1 MAGAL
6 KTVGTAIFEGADKLY
21 HQYGVPFVDTVLGA
35 LGKDVDPVV
44 AKKAVQAE
52 AKVQGIKPRPLHEFM
67 KTEVPK
73 VAHLPGKGGKSRR
86 KTTPAQVRDEIAA
99 RTRAEAK
106 ARLAVKDPVARRAIR
121 DEYTIGPPSIDADPE
136 LQRFSLKPGNQQS
149 VTSQAMEL
157 GVPVQG
163 VTPFYTQHPSGYS
176 TSWGDNAPTPMNVT
190 GTYRNRTP
198 EPDVPMLNEGDIP
211 IGAGLYRMLGDASMG
226 NKDVLSVNGVKLVN
240 PVSTLAGARYGYQ
253 EHAIDNPL
261 VWASDVGVQENDARM
276 IRDWQNENPGM
287 PVIGMHVNMG
297 ATGSDFSHQTAN
309 ILANLIPNLGLS
321 GDKLR
326 AIDDYIRAGADG
338 LPDFEGFAENPALG
352 LFDIVSRPGGDR
364 KRVTKRLANVTKEAQ
379 LAGVPGH
386 LGALAR
392 LAIAEQGLR
401 LAPQGSTGFSV
412 VQIDPENFLR
422 VDPALLSGTKRK
434 LFEGTNEYGGIL
446 GELPKFM
453 RPDYNSGFSGI
464 NLGQMQTLVP
474 AEIPFGPVF
483 DRAKQ
488 FTKEGKPTTTTM
500 KFKSFATDPNSIV
513 TYTPEIQDKLG
524 QYLHDV
530 AKYKRLGWAEGGLA
544 ELADRYED

>member
-1 MAGAL
+1 MSKGEY
-6 KTVGTAIFEGADKLY
+6 VFEGLNKLY
-21 HQYGVPFVDTVLGA
+21 HQYGVPFVDSVTSSLGRDVEPKIATETVHA
-35 LGKDVDPVV
+35 Q
-44 AKKAVQAE
+44 AKAA
-52 AKVQGIKPRPLHEFM
+52 GIQPKPRHEFM
-67 KTEVPK
+67 QTEVPS
-73 VAHLPGKGGKSRR
+73 VPDLPGKGGKSRR
-86 KTTPAQVRDEIAA
+86 KTTPAQIRDQIAA

-106 ARLAVKDPVARRAIR
+106 ARLAVPDPAERRAIR
-121 DEYTIGPPSIDADPE
+121 DEYTIGPLSVDPDPA
-136 LQRFSLKPGNQQS
+136 LQRVSLKPGNQQS
-149 VTSQAMEL
+149 VTSQAMDL
-157 GVPVQG
+157 GVPVEG
-163 VTPFYTQHPSGYS
+163 ATPFYTQHPSGYS
-176 TSWGDNAPTPMNVT
+176 TSWGSDAPTPMNVT

-240 PVSTLAGARYGYQ
+240 PVSTLAGGRYGYQ

-261 VWASDVGVQENDARM
+261 VWASDAGIQENDARM
-276 IRDWQNENPGM
+276 IRDWQNQNEGM

-297 ATGSDFSHQTAN
+297 STGSDFSHQTSN
-309 ILANLIPNLGLS
+309 ILTNLIPNLGLS

-326 AIDDYIRAGADG
+326 AIDNYIRSGAEG
-338 LPDFEGFAENPALG
+338 LPDFEGFAEDPARG
-352 LFDIVSRPGGDR
+352 LFDILSRPGGDR
-364 KRVTKRLANVTKEAQ
+364 KLVTKRLGNVTKEAQ
-379 LAGVPGH
+379 MAGVPGH

-392 LAIAEQGLR
+392 LAVADPNLR

-412 VQIDPENFLR
+412 VQIDPSNFLR
-422 VDPALLSGTKRK
+422 VDPALLSGSKRK
-434 LFEGTNEYGGIL
+434 LFEGSNEYGSVL
-446 GELPKFM
+446 GEQPKFM

-464 NLGQMQTLVP
+464 NLGQMQSLIP

-488 FTKEGKPTTTTM
+488 ITKTGAPTSTTM

-524 QYLHDV
+524 QYLHDA

-544 ELADRYED
+544 ELSEKYGC